1 MSLREQLLDLGIE
14 LVARLSSQDHSVAN
28 ARAATT
34 ELSRARVERNAV
46 ELFLEQRMA
55 DAEAGEV
62 DEADVVG
69 LGRTADPR
77 AGRG

>member
-1 MSLREQLLDLGIE
+1 VSLREQLLDLGME

-46 ELFLEQRMA
+46 ELFLEQRTA
-55 DAEAGEV
+55 ETAEPAEAEV
-62 DEADVVG
+62 VE

-77 AGRG
+77 ASGG